1 MSYLI
6 EFQRQQ
12 KALKDAEKERKKNA
26 SSMLNKY
33 RGSEQ
38 DIKNGTQLKALKD
51 ADRDNK
57 KKASEMLNNYRGTEE
72 DFKND
77 TQLKALKD
85 ADRNN
90 KKKASEMLSK
100 YKGGDGDIKM
110 KNDMQLK
117 AIKNADRDQKNDA
130 SSMLHKFR
138 GGDDDIK
145 MKNDTQLKAIKDADR
160 DNKNTAS
167 NLLHGYKGGEHDVK
181 EYERTVINDRAR
193 EKSTHRSSFSVS
205 AKSDPEGSERA
216 SESAEIEAVSKAL
229 EDTEIVEAAE
239 DVSISNVSESEVEIV
254 EEAAEEVVEED
265 ESNEADETQSR
276 GRGSCSGK
284 AFKNYERSL
293 SNSPGSLSKKTKKL
307 AGKSRKALSIEFQF
321 GIILPDDEFPDES
334 LCKAAASAIIPHVI
348 KQWTNET
355 NIFCNPKAPEVTGDI
370 VEDDWY
376 DGEDDVRYKVKGKV
390 PVQVFAESSEKEVAE
405 GLGKVLKRRAS
416 FRPLDDDAKVSPQET
431 VIGDGDE
438 KWIRVRD
445 GRLGALTF

>member
-1 MSYLI
+1 MHQKDKVSLLHQFENMSYLI

-12 KALKDAEKERKKNA
+12 KALRDAEKERKKNA

-38 DIKNGTQLKALKD
+38 DIKNDTQLKALKD
-51 ADRDNK
+51 ADRD
-57 KKASEMLNNYRGTEE
+57 
-72 DFKND
+72 
-77 TQLKALKD
+77 
-85 ADRNN
+85 N

-117 AIKNADRDQKNDA
+117 AIKNADRDQKNNA

-160 DNKNTAS
+160 DNKNSAS
-167 NLLHGYKGGEHDVK
+167 KLLHGYKGGEHDVK
-181 EYERTVINDRAR
+181 EYERTVIEDRAR

-205 AKSDPEGSERA
+205 AKSDQEGSERA

-229 EDTEIVEAAE
+229 EDTEIIEAAE
-239 DVSISNVSESEVEIV
+239 DVSISNVSESEVEI
-254 EEAAEEVVEED
+254 AEEVFEED

-276 GRGSCSGK
+276 GRGSCSGE

-334 LCKAAASAIIPHVI
+334 LCKAAASAIIPHII

-376 DGEDDVRYKVKGKV
+376 DGEDDIRYKVKGKV

-416 FRPLDDDAKVSPQET
+416 FRPLDDDVKVSPQET
-431 VIGDGDE
+431 VIGDGEE